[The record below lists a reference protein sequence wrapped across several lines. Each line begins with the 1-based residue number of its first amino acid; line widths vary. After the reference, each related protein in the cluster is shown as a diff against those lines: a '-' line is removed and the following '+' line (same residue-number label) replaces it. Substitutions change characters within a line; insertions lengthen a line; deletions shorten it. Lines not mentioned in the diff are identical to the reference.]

1 MRRKHAS
8 TCRLSAL
15 CKVTGL
21 IADKCEIHHIQKNWL
36 VPDCM
41 RALRFRVEPDA
52 APRRLKREG
61 SSTSHIEHRD
71 KTGEPDMSNIVL
83 LFLCMAAGMGLRRA
97 DLVPA
102 NAHLTIN
109 TFIIY
114 ISLPAL
120 TLLQLHGIKLQPAL
134 VYAIAMP
141 WLLFAGGACFFW
153 TLAKAMR
160 FSPSTT
166 GGLMLSA
173 GLGNTSFVGVPMIE
187 AFYGASGMAIGI
199 LIDQLGTYLVLST
212 VGVAIAAL
220 YSSGKASGADV
231 IRRVSTFPPF
241 IALVAALLL
250 SPLEY
255 PALVINALHRLG
267 DTLTPLAL
275 VSVGLQLRFDE
286 LKDVRIP
293 LAAGLSF
300 KLLIGPAL
308 LVLFYVDFMGA
319 SGDVVQITLFESAMG
334 PQIGASIVAIQHG
347 LNPPLITLLVGIG
360 ITLSFLTLPIWWY
373 VLQGI

>member
-1 MRRKHAS
+1 M
-8 TCRLSAL
+8 
-15 CKVTGL
+15 
-21 IADKCEIHHIQKNWL
+21 
-36 VPDCM
+36 
-41 RALRFRVEPDA
+41 
-52 APRRLKREG
+52 
-61 SSTSHIEHRD
+61 
-71 KTGEPDMSNIVL
+71 DMSNIIL
-83 LFLCMAAGMGLRRA
+83 LVLCMAAGMGLRRS
-97 DLVPA
+97 DRVPD
-102 NAHLTIN
+102 NAHVTIN

-120 TLLQLHGIKLQPAL
+120 TLLQVHGIKLQSAL
-134 VYAIAMP
+134 AYAIAMP
-141 WLLFAGGACFFW
+141 WLLFVGGACFFW
-153 TLAKAMR
+153 MIAKAMR
-160 FSPSTT
+160 FSPATT

-173 GLGNTSFVGVPMIE
+173 GLGNTSFVGLPMIE
-187 AFYGASGMAIGI
+187 AFYGASGMATGI

-212 VGVAIAAL
+212 VGLAIAAL

-231 IRRVSTFPPF
+231 VRRICTFPPF

-250 SPLEY
+250 SPVEY
-255 PALVINALHRLG
+255 PDFVTNALRRLG

-286 LKDVRIP
+286 LKDIKVP

-308 LVLFYVDFMGA
+308 LVLLYVGFLRA

-360 ITLSFLTLPIWWY
+360 ITLSFVTLPMWWY